1 MTLRAIQLGMFACQW
16 EGTGGVIEGDI
27 LPAGR
32 CMADRTRLSKLTIMV
47 IIFCVAGKT
56 FFGSAPKQV
65 IYMAGSAAHPY
76 MIPDEWKYRSIMIE
90 FFPRPFRGLM
100 TCPAVSAI
108 LTIMDI
114 LCSVTGETILGSIF
128 VYPIDMTG
136 LASRI
141 HV

>member
-1 MTLRAIQLGMFACQW
+1 MFTCQRK
-16 EGTGGVIEGDI
+16 GTGIVIKGDS
-27 LPAGR
+27 LPPGRGMAGH
-32 CMADRTRLSKLTIMV
+32 TILSKLTIMV
-47 IIFCVAGKT
+47 IIFCMAGKT
-56 FFGSAPKQV
+56 FIGSAPKQV
-65 IYMAGSAAHPY
+65 ICMAGSAAHPY
-76 MIPDEWKYRSIMIE
+76 VIANEWKCRGIMIE

-100 TCPAVSAI
+100 TCPAISAI

-114 LCSVTGETILGSIF
+114 LRSVTGETIPGSIF